1 MARRWVWVV
10 RLVAVG
16 LAVWPAASGWAAV
29 LVDNFD
35 DGTKPNALGGDFGA
49 WNKDPLDPTQ
59 YCREGFDSANAFG
72 LAGYALRLDYDV
84 DSPNPAYNGFWS
96 KLENLDLRPYQTL
109 SLYIKGDK
117 AKGYT
122 TQLKLELKNDRERGS
137 FLLKGITDEWQK
149 VSVPILEFMG
159 LSDWS
164 RITEF
169 VVVFDDTTATKKTG
183 AIYLDDITFE

>member
-10 RLVAVG
+10 RLVAAG
-16 LAVWPAASGWAAV
+16 LAVWPAAPGWAALV
-29 LVDNFD
+29 VDNFD
-35 DGTKPNALGGDFGA
+35 DGKKPNALGGDFGS
-49 WNKDPLDPTQ
+49 WNKDPDDPTQ
-59 YCREGFDSANAFG
+59 YCREGFDSGNAFG

-84 DSPNPAYNGFWS
+84 DSPNPAFNGFWS
-96 KLENLDLRPYQTL
+96 KLERLDLRPYKTL

-122 TQLKLELKNDRERGS
+122 TQLKLELKNERERGT
-137 FLLKGITDEWQK
+137 FLLNGITDEWQK

-164 RITEF
+164 RMTEL
-169 VVVFDDTTATKKTG
+169 VVVFDDITATKKSG
-183 AIYLDDITFE
+183 AIYLDEITFE